1 MALRFHRYKDREDA
15 ELNITAFLNLMVVLI
30 PFLLLTAV
38 FSQVTILELK
48 LPVGQSEALENLK
61 PKLQLELLIRK
72 ETIQVADR
80 SGVTYGEPIKKMED
94 GFDFNQLN
102 KQLITI
108 KEALTDTPDDTE
120 AITLLFEPEVEYDVL
135 VQAMDAVRVRFP
147 EAEDEDK
154 SADKERA
161 PNAVTTLL
169 PLFPDVSIGDAPQAP
184 KGDAG

>member
-1 MALRFHRYKDREDA
+1 MALRFHRHKDRGDA

-38 FSQVTILELK
+38 FSQVTILELN
-48 LPVGQSEALENLK
+48 LPVGQSEALEDSK

-80 SGVTYGEPIKKMED
+80 SGVTYGEPIKKTED

-102 KQLITI
+102 KQLVTI
-108 KEALTDTPDDTE
+108 KEALADTPDDTE
-120 AITLLFEPEVEYDVL
+120 EITLLFEPEVEYDVL

-147 EAEDEDK
+147 EAENE
-154 SADKERA
+154 SANKEQELA
-161 PNAVTTLL
+161 ADAVTILL
-169 PLFPDVSIGDAPQAP
+169 PLFPEVSIGDAPQAP